1 MITTP
6 TTTSRREGLID
17 IVDYYWGLS
26 DERKLSA
33 EQCDQLKDAMNELR
47 GSGDIEQCVSDLQE
61 GRKLS
66 EREERFRHRLYE
78 LAQEYIEAYDE
89 YSPVSEE
96 DDDEEV

>member
-33 EQCDQLKDAMNELR
+33 EQCDHLKDAMNELM
-47 GSGDIEQCVSDLQE
+47 GSGETADQWADVA
-61 GRKLS
+61 
-66 EREERFRHRLYE
+66 REILDKQQH
-78 LAQEYIEAYDE
+78 
-89 YSPVSEE
+89 
-96 DDDEEV
+96 

>member
-47 GSGDIEQCVSDLQE
+47 GSGDTADQWADVAKEILEKQ
-61 GRKLS
+61 GI
-66 EREERFRHRLYE
+66 H
-78 LAQEYIEAYDE
+78 
-89 YSPVSEE
+89 
-96 DDDEEV
+96 

>member
-33 EQCDQLKDAMNELR
+33 EQCDQLKDAMNELS
-47 GSGDIEQCVSDLQE
+47 GSGDTADQWADVA
-61 GRKLS
+61 
-66 EREERFRHRLYE
+66 REILDKQQH
-78 LAQEYIEAYDE
+78 
-89 YSPVSEE
+89 
-96 DDDEEV
+96 

>member
-47 GSGDIEQCVSDLQE
+47 GSGDTADQWADVA
-61 GRKLS
+61 
-66 EREERFRHRLYE
+66 REILDKQQH
-78 LAQEYIEAYDE
+78 
-89 YSPVSEE
+89 
-96 DDDEEV
+96 

>member
-47 GSGDIEQCVSDLQE
+47 GSGDTADQWADVANEILGKQ
-61 GRKLS
+61 GI
-66 EREERFRHRLYE
+66 H
-78 LAQEYIEAYDE
+78 
-89 YSPVSEE
+89 
-96 DDDEEV
+96 

>member
-1 MITTP
+1 MSSMSYCRFENTA
-6 TTTSRREGLID
+6 
-17 IVDYYWGLS
+17 VDF
-26 DERKLSA
+26 
-33 EQCDQLKDAMNELR
+33 
-47 GSGDIEQCVSDLQE
+47 EQCVSDLQE

>member
-47 GSGDIEQCVSDLQE
+47 GSGDTADQWADVAKEILDKQQ
-61 GRKLS
+61 
-66 EREERFRHRLYE
+66 H
-78 LAQEYIEAYDE
+78 
-89 YSPVSEE
+89 
-96 DDDEEV
+96 

>member
-47 GSGDIEQCVSDLQE
+47 GSGDTADQWADVAKEILGKQ
-61 GRKLS
+61 GI
-66 EREERFRHRLYE
+66 H
-78 LAQEYIEAYDE
+78 
-89 YSPVSEE
+89 
-96 DDDEEV
+96 